1 MNADAAEVAAAEVM
15 DETSACSSHAD
26 RASPGAL
33 LAHFE
38 RLSTTAPLN
47 QGTMRCG

>member
-15 DETSACSSHAD
+15 DETSPYSSHAD

-33 LAHFE
+33 LARFE
-38 RLSTTAPLN
+38 TRSTTAPLS